1 MNYRKFPSAH
11 SRHDQDN
18 CEETVFR
25 FLAEPAS
32 VNLGG
37 KVHGGSLM
45 QRIDETGY
53 VVGPPDLEAVA

>member
-1 MNYRKFPSAH
+1 M
-11 SRHDQDN
+11 
-18 CEETVFR
+18 FR